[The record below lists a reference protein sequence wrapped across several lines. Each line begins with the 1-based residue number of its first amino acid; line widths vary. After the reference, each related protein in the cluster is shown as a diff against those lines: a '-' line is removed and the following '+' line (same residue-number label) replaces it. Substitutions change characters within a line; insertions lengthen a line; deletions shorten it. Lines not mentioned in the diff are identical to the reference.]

1 VKSAGEDKEE
11 TMPDFHEVLFPLDIA
26 LKSAGGPERKT
37 EIVALGSGRE
47 ERNARWAHSRRRYD
61 AGYGVKTLD
70 ALSAVVAFFEERR
83 GRLHG
88 FRWRDRL
95 DHSSAPPGASVTPLD
110 QAIGTGNGSATAF
123 QLAKTYGATYAPYG
137 RPIRKPLAG
146 SVRVAVNGTE
156 QTEGSAFSV
165 DVTTG
170 IVTFLS
176 GHVPASGASV
186 RAGFLFDVPVRFD
199 TDYLEVDLSA
209 FAAGSVARI
218 PLVEIKL

>member
-1 VKSAGEDKEE
+1 
-11 TMPDFHEVLFPLDIA
+11 MPGFHEILFPLDIA

-70 ALSAVVAFFEERR
+70 ALGQVVAFFEERR
-83 GRLHG
+83 GRLYA

-95 DHSSAPPGASVTPLD
+95 DHSSAAPGAIVTPLD
-110 QAIGTGNGSATAF
+110 QAIGTGDGAQTQF
-123 QLAKTYGATYAPYG
+123 LLAKTYGAAHAPYA
-137 RPIRKPLAG
+137 RPIVKPGAG
-146 SVRVAVNGTE
+146 SVRVAVGGVE
-156 QTEGSAFSV
+156 QTESVAFTC

-170 IVTFLS
+170 VVTFLP
-176 GHVPASGASV
+176 GHVPGAGAAV
-186 RAGFLFDVPVRFD
+186 QAGFLFDVPVRFD

-209 FAAGSVARI
+209 FAAGSVPRI
-218 PLVEIKL
+218 PLVEIKR